1 MRLGF
6 TGLVGWLFVLI
17 AAPMFLFTG
26 YGLAWTA
33 YLALFGEHT
42 VGAVAGTVSRGS
54 AQGMATSARVR
65 FLDRDGHEHWVEGD
79 IFFRNRATREAL
91 KSHDNAAQVRVL
103 YPDGEPEDAL
113 LADGKTIAWRVFL
126 LLFFAAPIG
135 LGVWL
140 IRSDPEGWDEGWEP
154 E

>member
-17 AAPMFLFTG
+17 TAPMFLFAT
-26 YGLAWTA
+26 YGLARTA
-33 YLALFGEHT
+33 YLALFGEYAA
-42 VGAVAGTVSRGS
+42 GAVAGTVSRSS
-54 AQGMATSARVR
+54 AQGVATSARVR
-65 FLDRDGHEHWVEGD
+65 FVDQDGREHWVEGD
-79 IFFRNRATREAL
+79 IFFRNRATRETRT
-91 KSHDNAAQVRVL
+91 SHDKAAQVRVL
-103 YPDGEPEDAL
+103 YPDGEPGEAI

-126 LLFFAAPIG
+126 LLFCAVPIG